1 MSIKDKL
8 SEHFEIEDAC
18 RHYLESVI
26 DGISDPVMIIDDGY
40 NIQLMNEAAQ
50 KSLEHHLIA
59 DIEHPKCYEVS
70 HHRSVPCDGLKHP
83 CPLKKVMETKKS
95 ISVMHD
101 HLDSEG
107 KARSVELTISP
118 LSDRDEKFI
127 GLMEVARDITH
138 DIEIKEKLKKQ
149 KDITQYQAHH
159 DTLTGLSNRTLF
171 VDRLGQSIKKAYRS
185 ESKVAV
191 LFIDLDNFKEIN
203 DSFGHS
209 FGDEVLKAVT
219 RRFLA
224 IIRRTDTLARIGG
237 DEFAMMI
244 DDELKDS
251 AVVIDIVHE
260 MMQIMREPFV
270 IEHHSLYV
278 TLSIGISLYPEDAA
292 VADILLKNA
301 DAAMH
306 RSKEEGRNTYQFYTE
321 DMTEKAFE
329 RIVMETSLRE
339 ALDAEEFI
347 VHYQPQ
353 INAETEM
360 LVGMEALVRWEHKSM
375 GLISPAKFIHL
386 AEETGLIVDLDRQV
400 MRAAM
405 RQVSAWYAE
414 GLDPGILALNLAM
427 KQLQQEDFI
436 PMLEA
441 MIQETGCKAKWLE
454 LEVTEGKIMKRPEQ
468 AIETLRKIS
477 DLGILL
483 AIDDFGTG
491 YSSLA
496 YLKRL
501 PIDKLKIDRSFLIDV
516 PHDEDDVA
524 IVRAVIALATS
535 MNMSMIAEGVETAQQ
550 RDFLLQNGCSDI
562 QGYFYARPM
571 PAEKMTTLLRERSA
585 TGSKRSF

>member
-1 MSIKDKL
+1 M
-8 SEHFEIEDAC
+8 EDTC
-18 RHYLESVI
+18 RHYLQAVI
-26 DGISDPVMIIDDGY
+26 DGLKDPVMIIDDSY
-40 NIQLMNEAAQ
+40 TVRLMNPAVK
-50 KSLEHHLIA
+50 KSLDHRLIT
-59 DIEHPKCYEVS
+59 DIEHLKCYEVS
-70 HHRSVPCDGLKHP
+70 HHRTVPCDGLKYP
-83 CPLKKVMETKKS
+83 CPLKNVMETKKS
-95 ISVMHD
+95 ISVIHD
-101 HLDSEG
+101 HVDSEG
-107 KARSVELTISP
+107 KTRSVELTISP
-118 LSDRDEKFI
+118 LFDRHEKFI
-127 GLMEVARDITH
+127 GLMEVARDMTY
-138 DIEIKEKLKKQ
+138 DIEIEERLKKQ
-149 KDITQYQAHH
+149 EDITQYQAHH
-159 DTLTGLSNRTLF
+159 DSLTGLSNRTLF
-171 VDRLGQSIKKAYRS
+171 IDRLGQSIKKAHRS

-219 RRFLA
+219 RRLLA

-237 DEFAMMI
+237 DEFAMII
-244 DDELKDS
+244 DDDLKAS
-251 AVVIDIVHE
+251 EVIIDIVHG

-270 IEHHSLYV
+270 IKRHSLYM
-278 TLSIGISLYPEDAA
+278 TLSIGISLYPEDGA

-347 VHYQPQ
+347 IHYQPQ
-353 INAETEM
+353 INAETDR
-360 LVGMEALVRWEHKSM
+360 LIGMEALVRWEHKSM
-375 GLISPAKFIHL
+375 GLISPERFIHL

-405 RQVSAWYAE
+405 RQVSTWYAE
-414 GLDPGILALNLAM
+414 GLKPGILALNLAM
-427 KQLQQEDFI
+427 KQLQQDDFI

-441 MIQETGCKAKWLE
+441 MLHETGCEAKWLE

-468 AIETLRKIS
+468 AVETLRKIS
-477 DLGILL
+477 ALGILL

-524 IVRAVIALATS
+524 IVRAVIALAKS
-535 MNMSMIAEGVETAQQ
+535 MNMSLIAEGVETTQQ

-562 QGYFYARPM
+562 QGYLYARPM
-571 PAEKMTTLLRERSA
+571 TAEKMTILLRERSV
-585 TGSKRSF
+585 TES